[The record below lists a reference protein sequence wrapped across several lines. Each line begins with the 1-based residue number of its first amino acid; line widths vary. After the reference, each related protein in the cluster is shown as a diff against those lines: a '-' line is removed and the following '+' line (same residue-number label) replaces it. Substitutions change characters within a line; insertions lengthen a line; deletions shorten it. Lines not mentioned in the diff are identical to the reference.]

1 MAALGADKQE
11 LTEQMTS
18 TKAELAAATAE
29 RDVLKQQIEGKLI
42 LERYWQWIFGAVVG
56 LAALG
61 WGTRWFRA

>member
-1 MAALGADKQE
+1 
-11 LTEQMTS
+11 MTS